1 MAVSW
6 WWRDLI
12 DSLSD
17 RRCPGCAG
25 RVARERDVCD
35 ACDAMVPRSG
45 SVLCLH
51 CLHEDAPNPAGPV
64 GGCPAHG
71 SRRLAL
77 AGPRYE
83 APLDRILH
91 AFKYDGA
98 RRLAPWIASLL
109 PEPPDRAGTVGREIV
124 LVPVPLH
131 PARRAWRGFDQALL
145 LTEDA
150 SLRWGIPVVQALE
163 RVRDHEPQARLD
175 PARRRANVRGAFR
188 VVRPTLVRDRP
199 VLLVDDVVTTG
210 STLLEAAAAL
220 EAAGAAWILGLSP
233 THGGLVAWPEPV
245 SQGAVAGEG
254 RLW

>member
-1 MAVSW
+1 LAAW

-17 RRCPGCAG
+17 RRCPGCMG
-25 RVARERDVCD
+25 RVPREREVCE
-35 ACDAMVPRSG
+35 ACDAMVARSG

-51 CLHEDAPNPAGPV
+51 CLHEDAPDPAGPI
-64 GGCPAHG
+64 GACPAHG

-83 APLDRILH
+83 PPLDRLLV

-98 RRLAPWIASLL
+98 RRLASWIASLL
-109 PEPPDRAGTVGREIV
+109 PEPPDRPGAVGRESV

-131 PARRAWRGFDQALL
+131 PARRARRGFDQALL
-145 LTEDA
+145 LAEDA
-150 SLRWGIPVVQALE
+150 SLRWGIPVVHALE
-163 RVRDHEPQARLD
+163 RIRDHEPQARLD

-188 VVRPTLVRDRP
+188 VVRPTLVRERP
-199 VLLVDDVVTTG
+199 ILLVDDVVTTG

-220 EAAGAAWILGLSP
+220 EGAGAAWILGLAP
-233 THGGLVAWPEPV
+233 THGGLAEGPEPV
-245 SQGAVAGEG
+245 SQGAVAGQQ
-254 RLW
+254 RVW

>member
-1 MAVSW
+1 MW

-17 RRCPGCAG
+17 RRCPGCMG
-25 RVARERDVCD
+25 RVAREREICD
-35 ACDAMVPRSG
+35 ACDAMVSRSG

-51 CLHEDAPNPAGPV
+51 CLHQDPPDPARLAGA
-64 GGCPAHG
+64 CPAHG

-98 RRLAPWIASLL
+98 RRIAPWIASLL
-109 PEPPDRAGTVGREIV
+109 PLPPDPDGALGRESV
-124 LVPVPLH
+124 LVPIPLH
-131 PARRAWRGFDQALL
+131 PARRARRGFDQALL
-145 LTEDA
+145 LAEDA
-150 SLRWGIPVVQALE
+150 SARWGIPVVHPLD

-175 PARRRANVRGAFR
+175 PARRRANVRGAFG
-188 VVRPTLVRDRP
+188 VVRPSIVRGRP

-220 EAAGAAWILGLSP
+220 EGAGAAWILGL
-233 THGGLVAWPEPV
+233 TAAHGGLSEGPETVA
-245 SQGAVAGEG
+245 QGAVAGDR

>member
-1 MAVSW
+1 VVW

-17 RRCPGCAG
+17 RRCPGCVG
-25 RVARERDVCD
+25 RVAREREICD
-35 ACDAMVPRSG
+35 ACDATVPRSG
-45 SVLCLH
+45 SVLCLQ
-51 CLHEDAPNPAGPV
+51 CLHEDSPDPAGPV
-64 GGCPAHG
+64 GACPAHG

-83 APLDRILH
+83 PPLDRILH

-98 RRLAPWIASLL
+98 RRLGPWLASLL
-109 PEPPDRAGTVGREIV
+109 PEPPDRAGTIGRETV

-145 LTEDA
+145 LAEDA
-150 SLRWGIPVVQALE
+150 SLRWGIPVVQAIE

-175 PARRRANVRGAFR
+175 PASRRANVRGAFR
-188 VVRPTLVRDRP
+188 VARPTLVRDRP

-210 STLLEAAAAL
+210 STLLEAAGAL
-220 EAAGAAWILGLSP
+220 EGAGAAWILGLSP
-233 THGGLVAWPEPV
+233 THGGLAEWPEPV
-245 SQGAVAGEG
+245 SQDAVVGER